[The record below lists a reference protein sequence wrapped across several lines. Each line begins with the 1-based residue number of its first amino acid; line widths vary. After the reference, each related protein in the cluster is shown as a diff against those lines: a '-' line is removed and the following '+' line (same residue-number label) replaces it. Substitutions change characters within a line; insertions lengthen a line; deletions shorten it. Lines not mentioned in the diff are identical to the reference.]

1 MRSFPCLSYKFF
13 PHIRVQRNISAYP
26 RPRSES
32 RNRAQLDFGNLV
44 QNAYDKVKDVK
55 GVQRCALNG
64 ERMNQS
70 RILPFY
76 MAYPL
81 PLYYQEE
88 DTVTRD
94 LEYLQQM
101 YPMEAKKY
109 QKIIAETL
117 DRLDYEG
124 SMIYDEY
131 PDRWQIYRLTQV
143 IVDKI
148 KKMEG
153 EEAAASRNGQGAD
166 DNGATDIQET
176 NGRKDTNIQEDVMRA
191 QAVQEKDWDR
201 ITEFV
206 QVLLCYEIYR
216 KRHSNR
222 NGILKF

>member
-1 MRSFPCLSYKFF
+1 
-13 PHIRVQRNISAYP
+13 
-26 RPRSES
+26 
-32 RNRAQLDFGNLV
+32 
-44 QNAYDKVKDVK
+44 
-55 GVQRCALNG
+55 
-64 ERMNQS
+64 MNQS

-81 PLYYQEE
+81 PLYYQQE
-88 DTVTRD
+88 DSVTRD

-101 YPMEAKKY
+101 YPTEAKKY

-117 DRLDYEG
+117 DRIDYEG

-148 KKMEG
+148 KKEQEEQPEEG
-153 EEAAASRNGQGAD
+153 EKGKQ
-166 DNGATDIQET
+166 
-176 NGRKDTNIQEDVMRA
+176 
-191 QAVQEKDWDR
+191 DWNQV
-201 ITEFV
+201 TEFI
-206 QVLLCYEIYR
+206 QVLLSYEIYR

>member
-1 MRSFPCLSYKFF
+1 
-13 PHIRVQRNISAYP
+13 
-26 RPRSES
+26 
-32 RNRAQLDFGNLV
+32 
-44 QNAYDKVKDVK
+44 
-55 GVQRCALNG
+55 
-64 ERMNQS
+64 MNQS

-81 PLYYQEE
+81 PLYYQQE
-88 DTVTRD
+88 DSVTRD

-117 DRLDYEG
+117 DRIDYEG

-131 PDRWQIYRLTQV
+131 PDRWQIYRLTQI

-148 KKMEG
+148 RKTQEERPEEG
-153 EEAAASRNGQGAD
+153 EN
-166 DNGATDIQET
+166 
-176 NGRKDTNIQEDVMRA
+176 KDT
-191 QAVQEKDWDR
+191 DWDR
-201 ITEFV
+201 VTEFV
-206 QVLLCYEIYR
+206 QVLLSYEIYR

>member
-1 MRSFPCLSYKFF
+1 
-13 PHIRVQRNISAYP
+13 
-26 RPRSES
+26 
-32 RNRAQLDFGNLV
+32 
-44 QNAYDKVKDVK
+44 
-55 GVQRCALNG
+55 
-64 ERMNQS
+64 MNQS

-101 YPMEAKKY
+101 YPLEAKKY
-109 QKIIAETL
+109 QKIIADTL

-131 PDRWQIYRLTQV
+131 PDRWQIYRLTQL

-148 KKMEG
+148 KKMES
-153 EEAAASRNGQGAD
+153 EAESQE
-166 DNGATDIQET
+166 IQET
-176 NGRKDTNIQEDVMRA
+176 DGNEPA
-191 QAVQEKDWDR
+191 QKDWDR

>member
-1 MRSFPCLSYKFF
+1 
-13 PHIRVQRNISAYP
+13 
-26 RPRSES
+26 
-32 RNRAQLDFGNLV
+32 
-44 QNAYDKVKDVK
+44 
-55 GVQRCALNG
+55 
-64 ERMNQS
+64 MNQS

-101 YPMEAKKY
+101 YPQEAKKY
-109 QKIIAETL
+109 QKIIVDTL
-117 DRLDYEG
+117 DKLDYEG

-148 KKMEG
+148 KKTEDS
-153 EEAAASRNGQGAD
+153 ASEQ
-166 DNGATDIQET
+166 
-176 NGRKDTNIQEDVMRA
+176 
-191 QAVQEKDWDR
+191 DWDR

-206 QVLLCYEIYR
+206 QVLLSYEIYR